1 MTKFQRLR
9 TRLDSMTTTTY
20 TLLRIALLVTCAMAL
35 TALALFYSGGGSAIS
50 GAVAYKIAWELI
62 AAGSVTL
69 LLATIASVVVEEI
82 TMKK

>member
-1 MTKFQRLR
+1 
-9 TRLDSMTTTTY
+9 
-20 TLLRIALLVTCAMAL
+20 MAL